1 MNVLRTST
9 KRLGANVRL
18 ASRRFTTE
26 AAPEMPKPN
35 AKLSYDEKWQRHS
48 KKYIFG
54 TFIAAYVLG
63 SMVSRGSSCDSKREL
78 RHRMREMRT
87 ENEHLAAR
95 VDGLQR
101 ALDEQRR
108 YQGAYQAPATSA
120 VEPYR
125 K

>member
-1 MNVLRTST
+1 MNALRAITT
-9 KRLGANVRL
+9 KRIGANARL
-18 ASRRFTTE
+18 AARRFTTE
-26 AAPEMPKPN
+26 AAPEVPKPTT
-35 AKLSYDEKWQRHS
+35 KLSYDDKWHRHS
-48 KKYIFG
+48 KKYIAG

-78 RHRMREMRT
+78 RHRMREMHA
-87 ENEHLAAR
+87 ENQHLAAR
-95 VDGLQR
+95 IDGLQR

-108 YQGAYQAPATSA
+108 YQAPSA